1 MATERSPRDHRADFD
16 FQGTHE
22 SVPPALAALEDVADG
37 EVRLDEY
44 SKQLYATDASIY
56 AVTPV
61 GVVFPRD
68 AADVAR
74 VVAHCADHDIPVL
87 PRGAGTSLAGQA
99 VNEAVV
105 LDFSRHMD
113 GVRSV
118 DPDRAWC
125 TAEPGV
131 VLAELNETLS
141 AHGLKFAPDP
151 AWGDKST
158 LGGAIGNNSTGSHSL
173 KYGKTEA
180 YIESCEVVLADG
192 TRTTFGECTLEDI
205 AERGDP
211 AGDLE
216 ARIYACIHRIVTEER
231 EPVREAFPE
240 IHRNVSG
247 YNLDRLCTEAE
258 TGSVNA
264 ARLLA
269 GSEGTLAIV
278 TAATVSLEPVPATT
292 GVALLLY
299 EDLLDRMAD
308 VEAVLAHHPSAV
320 EIIDDVLLDLARE
333 TEEFHDVAS
342 RLPDATEA
350 ALLVEFY
357 AEDEAAADQQTA
369 NLIEDRT
376 DDVPTRAEPAP
387 DAGTDAPIRAS
398 GAFEAADRAEQDEFW
413 KLRKSGLP
421 ILLGRTSDAK
431 HVAFIEDTA
440 VPVESLPAYVT
451 DVQEV
456 LDAHDTFASF
466 YAHAGPGCLH
476 IRPLVDTHTVEGVAD
491 MESIADA
498 VTDLAIEY
506 GGSIT
511 GEHGDGR
518 ARSPWIRKQYGQHVY
533 GLFEELKDAFDP
545 DGLLNP
551 GQIVGDAD
559 LTEDLRIDPDMSF
572 EAGFEPALEWDNE
585 NGFRGMVELC
595 HGCGGCRGEQETTGG
610 VMCPTYRASA
620 EEITAT
626 RGRANLLRQAMTG
639 ELPNDAA
646 GDPEFLR
653 EVMDLCIGCKG
664 CARDCPSEVDMAR
677 LKVEVTHAHHRE
689 HGVDL
694 RTRLFANVHRIGA
707 IGSTLA
713 PVSNWM
719 TRLPGAGWMAEKT
732 LGIAREQELPRFRR
746 DTFLDRVEARPAG
759 DGAGG
764 ATDAVLLLPDVT
776 TNYHEPEIATAAVA
790 VLQAA
795 DVDVAVPDRFLPTGR
810 PAYSM
815 GMVET
820 ARERAARVV
829 EALEPAIAAGRTIV
843 TVEPSD
849 AAMLGSDYAALLG
862 PEASAQLAGHTVG
875 LMEYLD
881 RSGLA
886 VPEGGQGTLTYHGHC
901 HDKATNRAAHA
912 THVLEAAGWD
922 VDQLDSGCCGMAGSF
937 GYEAEHY
944 AMSKAIAGILY
955 DQVDASPGGEVVATG
970 ASCRNQLRDHLGT
983 RPAHP
988 VELLEELLD

>member
-1 MATERSPRDHRADFD
+1 MATDPPPRDGRSDFD
-16 FQGTHE
+16 FASDRG
-22 SVPPALAALEDVADG
+22 VPSPELAAIEELVEG
-37 EVRLDEY
+37 TVRFDEY

-56 AVTPV
+56 AVTPL
-61 GVVFPRD
+61 GVVFPRN

-74 VVAHCADHDIPVL
+74 VVSHCADQGIPVL

-113 GVRSV
+113 DVLDI
-118 DPDRAWC
+118 DPDTQRC

-131 VLAELNETLS
+131 VLAELNETL
-141 AHGLKFAPDP
+141 APHELKFAPDP

-158 LGGAIGNNSTGSHSL
+158 LGGAIGNNSTGAHSL

-180 YIESCEVVLADG
+180 YVESCEVVLADG
-192 TRTTFGECTLEDI
+192 TRTSFGECTLEEI
-205 AERGDP
+205 ADRADP

-216 ARIYACIHRIVTEER
+216 GRIYACIDRIVGAER
-231 EPVREAFPE
+231 EAVMDAFPE

-247 YNLDRLCTEAE
+247 YNLDRLCVEAE
-258 TGSVNA
+258 TGAVNV

-278 TAATVSLEPVPATT
+278 TEATVRLEPVPATT

-299 EDLLDRMAD
+299 EELLDGMAD
-308 VEAVLAHHPSAV
+308 VEPVLEHDPAAV
-320 EIIDDVLLDLARE
+320 EIIDDVLLALARD
-333 TEEFHDVAS
+333 TEEFHEVAA

-357 AEDEAAADQQTA
+357 AADGEEADQLTADLIADQT
-369 NLIEDRT
+369 DG
-376 DDVPTRAEPAP
+376 VPTRAEP
-387 DAGTDAPIRAS
+387 DIEETDTPVRAS
-398 GAFEAADRAEQDEFW
+398 GAFEAADRAEQAEFW

-431 HVAFIEDTA
+431 HIAFVEDTA
-440 VPVESLPAYVT
+440 VPVHALADYVA
-451 DVQEV
+451 DVQDV

-476 IRPLVDTHTVEGVAD
+476 IRPLVDTHTVDGVDD
-491 MESIADA
+491 MISIADA
-498 VTDLAIEY
+498 VTDLAIGY

-518 ARSPWIRKQYGQHVY
+518 ARSPWIRKQYGDHVY
-533 GLFEELKDAFDP
+533 ELFADLKDAFDP

-551 GQIVGDAD
+551 GQIVGQVDVD
-559 LTEDLRIDPDMSF
+559 EHLRVGPEDSFDP
-572 EAGFEPALEWDNE
+572 GFEPTLEWDNE

-595 HGCGGCRGEQETTGG
+595 HGCGGCRGEQDTTGG
-610 VMCPTYRASA
+610 VMCPTYRASS
-620 EEITAT
+620 EEITST
-626 RGRANLLRQAMTG
+626 RGRANLLRRAMLG
-639 ELPNDAA
+639 ELPNEVARE
-646 GDPEFLR
+646 PEFLR

-677 LKVEVTHAHHRE
+677 MKAEVTHAYHRE

-694 RTRLFANVHRIGA
+694 RTRLFANVHRVGA
-707 IGSTLA
+707 IGSALA
-713 PVSNWM
+713 PISNWV
-719 TRLPGAGWMAEKT
+719 TRLPVTGWLAERT
-732 LGIAREQELPRFRR
+732 LGIAREQRLPEFRR
-746 DTFLDRVEARPAG
+746 NTFLDRV
-759 DGAGG
+759 
-764 ATDAVLLLPDVT
+764 DAVPPSGSSHDAADRVLLLPDVT
-776 TNYHEPEIATAAVA
+776 TNYHEPEIAMAAVA
-790 VLQAA
+790 VLEAA
-795 DVDVAVPDRFLPTGR
+795 GVDVAVPDRFIPSGR

-815 GMVET
+815 GLLDT
-820 ARERAARVV
+820 ARDRASALV
-829 EALEPAIAAGRTIV
+829 EAVGPAVADGRTIV
-843 TVEPSD
+843 TLEPSD
-849 AAMLGSDYAALLG
+849 AAMIGSDYAALLDTS
-862 PEASAQLAGHTVG
+862 ASQRVAAHTVG

-881 RSGLA
+881 RSEVSIPHGG
-886 VPEGGQGTLTYHGHC
+886 EGPLTYHGHC
-901 HDKATNRAAHA
+901 HDKATNRADHA
-912 THVLEAAGWD
+912 TRVLEAAGWS

-944 AMSKAIAGILY
+944 AMSESIASILY
-955 DQVDASPGGEVVATG
+955 EQVDASPGKRVVATG
-970 ASCRNQLRDHLGT
+970 ASCRSQLRDHLGE

-988 VELLEELLD
+988 IEVIEGTID